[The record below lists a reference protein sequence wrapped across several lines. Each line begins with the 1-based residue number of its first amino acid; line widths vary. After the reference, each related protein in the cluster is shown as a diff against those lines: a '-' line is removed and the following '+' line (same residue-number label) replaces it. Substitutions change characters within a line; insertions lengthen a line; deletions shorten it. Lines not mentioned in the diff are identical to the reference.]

1 MITPLVAA
9 VALFLDRWWGEPRRF
24 HPLVGF
30 GRLASGVER
39 RLYRDSRGAGVLA
52 WLLVVV
58 PPVLLTVWLVSTPLR
73 PIFEI
78 VLLYLV
84 IGWRALEEAGKK
96 VLAALE
102 HQDLPGARHAVAQ
115 LVSRDTAD
123 MDETQAS
130 AATLESL
137 LENGNDAIFAPLF
150 WFVVAGAPGAVL
162 YRLANTLDAMWGYK
176 TTRYLHFGWAAARL
190 DDVLNYLPARLTVLS
205 YALAGALKPSL
216 QCAWTQGRGWKSPN
230 AGPVMAAGAG
240 ALGIRLGGPAC
251 YQGQWQERP
260 VLGTGRLPQL
270 ADIGRSADLMTRA
283 LGIWLA
289 GIFIVWA
296 VLEIMG

>member
-1 MITPLVAA
+1 M
-9 VALFLDRWWGEPRRF
+9 
-24 HPLVGF
+24 
-30 GRLASGVER
+30 
-39 RLYRDSRGAGVLA
+39 
-52 WLLVVV
+52 
-58 PPVLLTVWLVSTPLR
+58 
-73 PIFEI
+73 
-78 VLLYLV
+78 
-84 IGWRALEEAGKK
+84 
-96 VLAALE
+96 
-102 HQDLPGARHAVAQ
+102 
-115 LVSRDTAD
+115 
-123 MDETQAS
+123 
-130 AATLESL
+130 
-137 LENGNDAIFAPLF
+137 ENGNDAIFAPLF

-176 TTRYLHFGWAAARL
+176 STRYLHFGWAAARL